1 MTLAALCQHFTTS
14 LMSILICARFLL
26 TSPSLFLILRSVRIV
41 LFFCVINSSYSF
53 FIARDHLGL
62 RAYSGLSLY
71 FHIIIGLFHFYLL
84 LLLLLQRQDI
94 SPTHLQ
100 TLLCFYNVV
109 NVYILPVSPSLPP
122 SSPSLSPPLSP
133 PLSLPLPPL
142 SLLSLSPSLSLLS
155 LSPSPLPFS
164 ISLFLPFSI
173 SLSLLSH
180 VT

>member
-41 LFFCVINSSYSF
+41 LFFCVITSSYSF
-53 FIARDHLGL
+53 FIARDNLGL

-109 NVYILPVSPSLPP
+109 NVYILPVSPPLPPSLSLSTSLPP
-122 SSPSLSPPLSP
+122 LAPSLPPLTPSLPPPSLPPLPFSISLSPLHF
-133 PLSLPLPPL
+133 
-142 SLLSLSPSLSLLS
+142 SLLSLSPS
-155 LSPSPLPFS
+155 F
-164 ISLFLPFSI
+164 
-173 SLSLLSH
+173 SLLSH

>member
-41 LFFCVINSSYSF
+41 LFFCVITSSYSF
-53 FIARDHLGL
+53 FIARDNLGL

-109 NVYILPVSPSLPP
+109 NVYILPVSSPLPPSLPP
-122 SSPSLSPPLSP
+122 LAPSLPPLTPSLPPPSLPPLPFSLPPLSPSLSLSP
-133 PLSLPLPPL
+133 LHF
-142 SLLSLSPSLSLLS
+142 SLLSLSPS
-155 LSPSPLPFS
+155 F
-164 ISLFLPFSI
+164 
-173 SLSLLSH
+173 SLLSH

>member
-14 LMSILICARFLL
+14 LMSTLICARFLL

-41 LFFCVINSSYSF
+41 PFFCVITSSYSF

-122 SSPSLSPPLSP
+122 SSPSLSLSTSLSP
-133 PLSLPLPPL
+133 PLSLPSLPLFPSLSPSSPFLHLSLSSPFLNL
-142 SLLSLSPSLSLLS
+142 SLLSLSPS
-155 LSPSPLPFS
+155 F
-164 ISLFLPFSI
+164 
-173 SLSLLSH
+173 SLLSH